1 MLKKITSKIS
11 AQYKKL
17 GKDFLLMF
25 VGNFSSKILI
35 FLLVPFYTSCM
46 TTEQYGIVDIIT
58 TSVSLLCPFLSLTIA
73 EAVMRF
79 ALEKNSDV
87 KQVFSVGFYITI
99 ISVLIMLLISP
110 IALFSSVLKPYYIY
124 MVLYYIVSVFLLF
137 VNQFAKGIDNVKEF
151 SIAGIL
157 QTVVTILCNLVFLLL
172 LQKGIEGY
180 LLSYIIGYGIGI
192 LYLAY
197 TLNFRQYLLRI
208 SKVKIEYFKKM
219 ISFSVPLIAN
229 NLAWWI
235 LNSSDKY
242 MIQFFSGASD
252 VGIYSVAY
260 KIPTIM
266 TTITS
271 LFSASMR
278 ISAIPNYEEEESKQ
292 FVNKTFYGYVCLL
305 GCITSG
311 MILCVKIF
319 AWILFQKDFFIAWRV
334 SAVLLLGYM
343 FYAIAEY
350 IGVVFLATNKT
361 TYILHSCATGAI
373 INIILNIILINYI
386 GYMGAA
392 IATVLSYLVLLVI
405 RIIKARNIM
414 NFVASIWMLLI
425 SLVLISIEIWSIL
438 GNLIGVA
445 ALIVAVIC
453 AINFRALI
461 ER

>member
-1 MLKKITSKIS
+1 MIKKITSKIS
-11 AQYKKL
+11 AQYRKL

-25 VGNFSSKILI
+25 IGNFSSKILI

-79 ALEKNSDV
+79 ALEKNSDI
-87 KQVFSVGFYITI
+87 KQVFSIGFYITVFSI
-99 ISVLIMLLISP
+99 LIMLLISP
-110 IALFSSVLKPYYIY
+110 VVFFSNILKPYYVY
-124 MVLYYIVSVFLLF
+124 MILYYIVSVFLLF

-151 SIAGIL
+151 TIAGIL
-157 QTVVTILCNLVFLLL
+157 QTVVTILCNLVFLLF
-172 LQKGIEGY
+172 LQKGIDGY
-180 LLSYIIGYGIGI
+180 LLSYIIGYAIGI

-197 TLNFRQYLLRI
+197 NLNFGQYLLRI
-208 SKVKIEYFKKM
+208 SHIEIEYFKKM
-219 ISFSVPLIAN
+219 VRFSVPLIAN

-242 MIQFFSGASD
+242 MIQFLRGASD
-252 VGIYSVAY
+252 VGVYSVAY

-278 ISAIPNYEEEESKQ
+278 ISAIPNYEEEESKK
-292 FVNKTFYGYVCLL
+292 FVNKTFYGYICLL

-311 MILCVKIF
+311 MIVCVKIF

-334 SAVLLLGYM
+334 SAILLLGYM

-350 IGVVFLATNKT
+350 IGIVFLATNKT
-361 TYILHSCATGAI
+361 TYILHSCATGAV
-373 INIILNIILINYI
+373 INIILNIILINYM
-386 GYMGAA
+386 GYIGAA
-392 IATVLSYLVLLVI
+392 VATVISYFVLLII
-405 RIIKARNIM
+405 RIIKARYIM
-414 NFVASIWMLLI
+414 NFGTSIWMLLI
-425 SLVLISIEIWSIL
+425 SSVLILIEICSIL
-438 GNLIGVA
+438 ENSIVVA
-445 ALIVAVIC
+445 ILMVVIIC
-453 AINFRALI
+453 AINLRTLI
-461 ER
+461 KR